1 MRYSLHP
8 EVERDLEEAALHL
21 QHKASLKTAAK
32 FMAEFERVAILLVE
46 YPGLG
51 TPMSRGRKIHPLRVF
66 KYSVV
71 YRIVEDGVRILVVRH
86 RRRRPGYGN
95 ART

>member
-8 EVERDLEEAALHL
+8 EVGRDLEEAALHL
-21 QHKASLKTAAK
+21 QQQASPKTAAK
-32 FMAEFERVAILLVE
+32 FLAEFERVANLLVDH
-46 YPGLG
+46 PGLG

-71 YRIVEDGVRILVVRH
+71 YRMAEGRVRILVVRH
-86 RRRRPGYGN
+86 RRRQPGYGN
-95 ART
+95 DRK

>member
-8 EVERDLEEAALHL
+8 EVGGDLEEAALHL
-21 QHKASLKTAAK
+21 QQRASPRTAAK
-32 FMAEFERVAILLVE
+32 FLAEFERVANLLVE
-46 YPGLG
+46 HPGLG
-51 TPMSRGRKIHPLRVF
+51 TPMLRGRKMHPLKVF

-86 RRRRPGYGN
+86 RRRKLTYGN
-95 ART
+95 ARE